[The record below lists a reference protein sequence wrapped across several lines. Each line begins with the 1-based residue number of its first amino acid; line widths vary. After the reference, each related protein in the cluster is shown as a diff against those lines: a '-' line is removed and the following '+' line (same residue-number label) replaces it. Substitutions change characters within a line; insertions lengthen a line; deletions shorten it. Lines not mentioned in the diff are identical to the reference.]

1 MVLQSHDV
9 SDLCIG
15 KPPVRWLP
23 PSSTVADAIAEIE
36 AGGGRGPDAAVAVWD
51 GTKGEVDGRV
61 CMADVHLFLCGGDGE
76 AASLAS
82 PAAALQATLSDLLAA
97 GAPPVRRIE
106 PHARSRPRHV
116 VVEAVDAFLD
126 GAHCLVVPIRERWR
140 RAAAAAGEMC
150 MCWLTVEDV
159 VRFFVGS
166 IGLFAPTASLSVSQL
181 GIVRPAT
188 LAVAAGNRA
197 LSAVPLLRA
206 ALATHS
212 SVAVITGAGIAPRLA
227 GEVSPSTLCSCDVSV
242 AAAIA
247 ALSAGDLTAFLHRSD
262 LRCRRNL
269 PGIVD
274 LLYAGDPSS
283 WPPSPSTSSSSS
295 SSSLSSFSSSSDDEA
310 EDGYKHYAPAP
321 CARRRGSNGQTIA
334 CHPGSSLV
342 AVMAQAVAH
351 RVTQVWVVDADD
363 GELVGVVRF
372 LDVLWVLREHLNQP
386 PPDLPIEFL
395 VNYSQY

>member
-51 GTKGEVDGRV
+51 GRKGEVDGRV

-106 PHARSRPRHV
+106 PDAS

-140 RAAAAAGEMC
+140 RAAAAGEMC

-166 IGLFAPTASLSVSQL
+166 IGLFAPTASLTVSQL
-181 GIVRPAT
+181 GIVREAT
-188 LAVAAGNRA
+188 LAVAAGDRA

-242 AAAIA
+242 AAAFA
-247 ALSAGDLTAFLHRSD
+247 ALSAGDLTAFV
-262 LRCRRNL
+262 LRCRLRRRNL
-269 PGIVD
+269 PGMVD

-283 WPPSPSTSSSSS
+283 WPPSPSSSSSS

-363 GELVGVVRF
+363 GELVGVVHF

-395 VNYSQY
+395 INYSH

>member
-36 AGGGRGPDAAVAVWD
+36 AGGSRGPDAAVAVWD
-51 GTKGEVDGRV
+51 GKKGPVLGRV
-61 CMADVHLFLCGGDGE
+61 CMVDVHLFLCGGEGN
-76 AASLAS
+76 LAS

-97 GAPPVRRIE
+97 GAPPVRRID
-106 PHARSRPRHV
+106 PDARSHHDV
-116 VVEAVDAFLD
+116 LEAVDAFLD
-126 GAHCLVVPIRERWR
+126 GAHCLVVPIRERLR
-140 RAAAAAGEMC
+140 RAAAAEMC

-159 VRFFVGS
+159 VRFFVSS
-166 IGLFAPTASLSVSQL
+166 IGLFSATASLSVSQL

-188 LAVAAGNRA
+188 LAVAAGDRA

-212 SVAVITGAGIAPRLA
+212 SVAVIVTGAGIAPRLA
-227 GEVSPSTLCSCDVSV
+227 GEVSPLTLCSCDVSV

-247 ALSAGDLTAFLHRSD
+247 ALSAGDLTAFVHRGAATPSD
-262 LRCRRNL
+262 LRCRLRRRNL
-269 PGIVD
+269 HGTVD

-283 WPPSPSTSSSSS
+283 WPPSPSSSSSS
-295 SSSLSSFSSSSDDEA
+295 SLSSLSSFSSSSDDEA
-310 EDGYKHYAPAP
+310 EDGFKHYASAP
-321 CARRRGSNGQTIA
+321 CARRGNRQIVGMRRPATEESIA

-342 AVMAQAVAH
+342 AVMAQAIAH

-372 LDVLWVLREHLNQP
+372 LDVLWVLRERLNQP
-386 PPDLPIEFL
+386 PP
-395 VNYSQY
+395 

>member
-51 GTKGEVDGRV
+51 GRKGEVDGRV

-140 RAAAAAGEMC
+140 RAAAGEMC

-181 GIVRPAT
+181 GIVRSAT
-188 LAVAAGNRA
+188 LAVADGDRA

-212 SVAVITGAGIAPRLA
+212 SVAVITGAGIVPRLA

-269 PGIVD
+269 PGMVD

-283 WPPSPSTSSSSS
+283 WPPSPSSSSSSSS

-310 EDGYKHYAPAP
+310 EDGYKHYASAP
-321 CARRRGSNGQTIA
+321 CARRGNNRQTIA